1 LFRIAAAF
9 HFNAEAICWAAFCTI
24 KCRMPLT
31 MRPTWPTHDW
41 TVFDDEVE
49 IGRIYEDAVATH
61 TRWFWTLGGKAGQAF
76 QLGLVGTGRAA
87 TVEEA
92 VAAFKMAYEQWLAR
106 RDSDSASA

>member
-1 LFRIAAAF
+1 MTELRLAVS
-9 HFNAEAICWAAFCTI
+9 T
-24 KCRMPLT
+24 KTP
-31 MRPTWPTHDW
+31 RP
-41 TVFDDEVE
+41 
-49 IGRIYEDAVATH
+49 H

-87 TVEEA
+87 AVEEA